1 MPARLGLWH
10 ARGPAIRTAG
20 EMRVPAAIPY
30 QPECSKRK
38 RPAHAFAA
46 IWLVSAIAALAVLD
60 GACGGGL
67 SDAQAHQLRARLR
80 EKMDEPVANR
90 DQRDQHSRTMAEV
103 AESGALNGLNQ
114 DQLRSAI
121 GRGAACRMEICA
133 KNGFRESD
141 WYYEVGVA
149 AGEDIKQMPV
159 LIIGFDPRGRAA
171 RVWTLTTH

>member
-1 MPARLGLWH
+1 
-10 ARGPAIRTAG
+10 
-20 EMRVPAAIPY
+20 MRVPAAIPY

-38 RPAHAFAA
+38 RPAHAIGLVAA
-46 IWLVSAIAALAVLD
+46 VATLA
-60 GACGGGL
+60 ACGGGL

-149 AGEDIKQMPV
+149 ESKDIKQMPV